1 MEETWPGC
9 LRRRLG
15 SPPLLPTLLTPVV
28 PLWLVLDSSP
38 ETAEPDGEAGRPV
51 EGAIGRWPD
60 MLEEAP
66 YTEVSAQRR
75 GDDRRWTSREPSKCL
90 KTKTRLLLGR

>member
-1 MEETWPGC
+1 MEDTWPGC

-28 PLWLVLDSSP
+28 PLWLVLDCSP
-38 ETAEPDGEAGRPV
+38 EMVEPDGDGDAGRPE

-60 MLEEAP
+60 MLGKVSYP
-66 YTEVSAQRR
+66 EVSAQRR
-75 GDDRRWTSREPSKCL
+75 GDDRR
-90 KTKTRLLLGR
+90 

>member
-1 MEETWPGC
+1 MEDTWPGC

-28 PLWLVLDSSP
+28 PLWLVLDRSL
-38 ETAEPDGEAGRPV
+38 EMAEPDGDAGRPE

-60 MLEEAP
+60 ILGKVS

-75 GDDRRWTSREPSKCL
+75 GDDRR
-90 KTKTRLLLGR
+90 

>member
-1 MEETWPGC
+1 MEDTWPGC

-28 PLWLVLDSSP
+28 PLWLVLDCSL
-38 ETAEPDGEAGRPV
+38 EMAEPDGDAGRPE

-60 MLEEAP
+60 ILGKVS

-75 GDDRRWTSREPSKCL
+75 GDDRR
-90 KTKTRLLLGR
+90 